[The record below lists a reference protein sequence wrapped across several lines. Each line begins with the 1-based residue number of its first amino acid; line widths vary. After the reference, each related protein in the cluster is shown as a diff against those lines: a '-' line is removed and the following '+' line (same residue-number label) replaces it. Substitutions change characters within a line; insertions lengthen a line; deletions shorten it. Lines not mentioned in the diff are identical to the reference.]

1 MKFRCKYC
9 GREFA
14 SETALKRHTKDIH
27 KSHYYTPR
35 IVLTIAV
42 ALLLVAAGAFLL
54 TRRGL
59 GSPVSGIECQNGE
72 QVTYHVH
79 TLLEIYVRGEK
90 VKIPANIGIIP
101 GRCMYWLHTHDE
113 TGLIH
118 IEAPRQMRF
127 TLGQFFDVWGQRLSN
142 DNVLGMDLAS
152 SGLAMRIYVDGER
165 YSGDPRE
172 IELVDNRSIVLD
184 IGPPFAK

>member
-9 GREFA
+9 GREFT

-27 KSHYYTPR
+27 KSRHYAPR
-35 IVLTIAV
+35 IVLTLAV

-54 TRRGL
+54 TRQGL
-59 GSPVSGIECQNGE
+59 GAPISGVECQSGE
-72 QVTYHVH
+72 QVAYHVH
-79 TLLEIYVRGEK
+79 TLLEIYMRGEK
-90 VKIPANIGIIP
+90 IKIPANIGIIP
-101 GRCMYWLHTHDE
+101 RHCMYWLHTHDE

-118 IEAPRQMRF
+118 VEAPRQMRL
-127 TLGQFFDVWGQRLSN
+127 TLGQFFDIWGQRLSSHS
-142 DNVLGMDLAS
+142 VLGIDLAS
-152 SGLAMRIYVDGER
+152 SNLEMRIYVNGER

-172 IELVDNRSIVLD
+172 IELMDNSSIVLD